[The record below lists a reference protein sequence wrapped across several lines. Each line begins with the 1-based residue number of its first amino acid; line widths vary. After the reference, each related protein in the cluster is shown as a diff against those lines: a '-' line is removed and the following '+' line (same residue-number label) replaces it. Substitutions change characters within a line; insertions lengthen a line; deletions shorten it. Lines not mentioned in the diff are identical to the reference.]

1 MKKSLFLGV
10 ITLAYGMSLQAL
22 ASDTIAGKLT
32 IIGHVVESTC
42 HIDMTGGEPQNDCQ
56 SDAARLTAGNDKP
69 NYQGVNTKRVMLP
82 GDTTRQIVLNTY
94 D

>member
-22 ASDTIAGKLT
+22 ASDTIDGKLT

-42 HIDMTGGEPQNDCQ
+42 HIDMTGGEPQNDCRA
-56 SDAARLTAGNDKP
+56 DAVRLTVGSDKP
-69 NYQGVNTKRVMLP
+69 NYRGVNTQRVMLP

>member
-1 MKKSLFLGV
+1 
-10 ITLAYGMSLQAL
+10 
-22 ASDTIAGKLT
+22 
-32 IIGHVVESTC
+32 STC

-69 NYQGVNTKRVMLP
+69 NYQGVNTNRVMLP

>member
-1 MKKSLFLGV
+1 MKKSLFLGA

-22 ASDTIAGKLT
+22 ASDTIDGKLT
-32 IIGHVVESTC
+32 IIRHIVESTC

-56 SDAARLTAGNDKP
+56 SDAASIDGWKRQTKLP
-69 NYQGVNTKRVMLP
+69 RVNTKRVMLP